1 MFIGG
6 QDYDNHNAKGGEAT
20 WTKHEAAGVH
30 GGMGI
35 LINFC
40 VVLDKI
46 TLFLTEHSG
55 KSRFA
60 YL

>member
-1 MFIGG
+1 MFVGG
-6 QDYDNHNAKGGEAT
+6 QDYDNHNAKGGDAT

-30 GGMGI
+30 GGHEHI
-35 LINFC
+35 DFC

-46 TLFLTEHSG
+46 TFLTVHSD
-55 KSRFA
+55 KPQLA